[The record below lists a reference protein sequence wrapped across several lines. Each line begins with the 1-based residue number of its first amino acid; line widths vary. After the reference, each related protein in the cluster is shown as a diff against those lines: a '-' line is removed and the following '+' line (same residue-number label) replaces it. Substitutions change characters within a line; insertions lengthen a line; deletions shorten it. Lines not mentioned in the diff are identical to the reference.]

1 MDSITLLSR
10 ALDAAIDHI
19 AESSECPGSLGF
31 MDNPINCE
39 DECTDGVVFERCWRR
54 YFIAVAEKGGKS

>member
-19 AESSECPGSLGF
+19 ADSGECPQGLP
-31 MDNPINCE
+31 DNPINCE

-54 YFIAVAEKGGKS
+54 YFIAVAEKGGKP